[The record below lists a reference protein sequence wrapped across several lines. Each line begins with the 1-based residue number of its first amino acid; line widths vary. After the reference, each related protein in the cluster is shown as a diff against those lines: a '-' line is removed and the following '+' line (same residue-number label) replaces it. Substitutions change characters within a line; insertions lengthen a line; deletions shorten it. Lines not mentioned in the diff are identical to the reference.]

1 MGRIGK
7 IVVVSLTIVI
17 AFFTAI
23 SMVEAASDSLITVG
37 SDVDKNKV
45 TIGERIN
52 YEIKV
57 SGRSGFEVEFPVFDK
72 KIGDFEI
79 KDSFEKRSNIL
90 KKETISKIFII
101 DIFDTGQKIIPKA
114 VIKYKLKGDV
124 VWHEVETDEIPIV
137 VESVLDKEPGVKD
150 IKDIKGPIGF
160 PDKYAFLLFTLAL
173 FAAILIL
180 AGMYLY
186 LKKKYKEFI
195 VNVIPKKTPYEKAV
209 ERLMILKK
217 KGLPEKG
224 MFTEYYVELS
234 NIVRYYLEDRFNL
247 RAPEMT
253 TEEFLNKVRAGWDIT
268 SVKKT
273 FLKDFLSHCDLV
285 KFAKYG
291 PSTDEAILSL
301 KSAEKFLEE
310 TKEPEMETEG
320 K

>member
-23 SMVEAASDSLITVG
+23 SMGETASDSLITVG
-37 SDVDKNKV
+37 SDVDKSKV

-150 IKDIKGPIGF
+150 INSFSDEL
-160 PDKYAFLLFTLAL
+160 YAA
-173 FAAILIL
+173 
-180 AGMYLY
+180 
-186 LKKKYKEFI
+186 
-195 VNVIPKKTPYEKAV
+195 VKTTKPKAV
-209 ERLMILKK
+209 VDGIQNFFFFWARM
-217 KGLPEKG
+217 G
-224 MFTEYYVELS
+224 
-234 NIVRYYLEDRFNL
+234 
-247 RAPEMT
+247 
-253 TEEFLNKVRAGWDIT
+253 
-268 SVKKT
+268 
-273 FLKDFLSHCDLV
+273 
-285 KFAKYG
+285 
-291 PSTDEAILSL
+291 SL
-301 KSAEKFLEE
+301 FPVIS
-310 TKEPEMETEG
+310 
-320 K
+320 

>member
-1 MGRIGK
+1 MRKTVGISFTLL
-7 IVVVSLTIVI
+7 VVFFSFLTS
-17 AFFTAI
+17 I
-23 SMVEAASDSLITVG
+23 SMGETVSANLITVG
-37 SDVDKNKV
+37 SEVDKNKV

-52 YEIKV
+52 YKIKV
-57 SGRSGFEVEFPVFDK
+57 SGKSGFEVEFPAFDK

-79 KDSFEKRSNIL
+79 KDSFEKRSNVL
-90 KKETISKIFII
+90 GKEIVSKVFVI
-101 DIFDTGQKIIPKA
+101 DIFDTGQKTIPKA

-124 VWHEVETDEIPIV
+124 VWHEVETDDILIE

-195 VNVIPKKTPYEKAV
+195 INALPKKTPYEKAV
-209 ERLMILKK
+209 ERLMILKE
-217 KGLPEKG
+217 KGFPEKG

-234 NIVRYYLEDRFNL
+234 NIVRYYLEDRFSL

-253 TEEFLNKVRAGWDIT
+253 TEEFLNKVRAGWNVT

-310 TKEPEMETEG
+310 TKESEMETES